1 MRAWRR
7 AVPRGRASEAILQ
20 HGRRVAALMRA
31 ADTDADTAAPRAV
44 AVAAVL
50 HEVGLFV
57 QDRGHFV
64 ARGARWVAIHLD
76 EILKQP
82 SREERRLTGELILF
96 HRHRG
101 PLPADVTHPHLVDW
115 FRQVEHWE
123 RRGGPPPP
131 GLHARDLDAARLEYA
146 PGAAFPT
153 ALHRAERA
161 EWLRHPL
168 LSRRIH
174 RIRRPDR

>member
-1 MRAWRR
+1 MARLVRA
-7 AVPRGRASEAILQ
+7 AATEADA
-20 HGRRVAALMRA
+20 AALRA
-31 ADTDADTAAPRAV
+31 L

-50 HEVGLFV
+50 HEIGLFV
-57 QDRGHFV
+57 HDRGHFV

-76 EILKQP
+76 EILTQP
-82 SREERRLTGELILF
+82 SREERQLTGDLILF

-101 PLPADVTHPHLVDW
+101 PLPGGVTRPRLVDL

-131 GLHARDLDAARLEYA
+131 GLHAHDLDAARMEYP
-146 PGAAFPT
+146 PGAAFPA
-153 ALHRAERA
+153 ALHRAQRA

>member
-1 MRAWRR
+1 MRVWRS
-7 AVPRGRASEAILQ
+7 AVPRGRAPEAILQ
-20 HGRRVAALMRA
+20 HGLRVAALMRA
-31 ADTDADTAAPRAV
+31 AARETDTAALRAL

-50 HEVGLFV
+50 HEIGLFV
-57 QDRGHFV
+57 HDRGHFV

-76 EILKQP
+76 EILTQP
-82 SREERRLTGELILF
+82 SREERQLTGELILF

-101 PLPADVTHPHLVDW
+101 PLPADVTHPQLVDL
-115 FRQVEHWE
+115 FRQVEQWE
-123 RRGGPPPP
+123 RRGGAPPP
-131 GLHARDLDAARLEYA
+131 GLHAHDLDAARLEHA
-146 PGAAFPT
+146 PGAAFPA

-168 LSRRIH
+168 LSQRIH

>member
-1 MRAWRR
+1 MQAWRR
-7 AVPRGRASEAILQ
+7 AVPRGRAPGAVLR
-20 HGRRVAALMRA
+20 HGLRVAHLVRATVTEADAAALRA
-31 ADTDADTAAPRAV
+31 L

-50 HEVGLFV
+50 HEIGLFV
-57 QDRGHFV
+57 HDRGHFV
-64 ARGARWVAIHLD
+64 ARGARWVAVHLD
-76 EILKQP
+76 DILTQP
-82 SREERRLTGELILF
+82 SREERQLTGELILF

-101 PLPADVTHPHLVDW
+101 PLPADVAQPQLVDR
-115 FRQVEHWE
+115 FRQVEQWE

-131 GLHARDLDAARLEYA
+131 GLHADNLDAARMEYP
-146 PGAAFPT
+146 PGSAFPA
-153 ALHRAERA
+153 ALHHEERA

>member
-1 MRAWRR
+1 M
-7 AVPRGRASEAILQ
+7 PRGRAPEAILQ

-31 ADTDADTAAPRAV
+31 AATEADTAARRAL

-50 HEVGLFV
+50 HEIGLFV

-64 ARGARWVAIHLD
+64 ARGARWIAIHLD
-76 EILKQP
+76 EILTQP
-82 SREERRLTGELILF
+82 SREERQLTGDLILF

-101 PLPADVTHPHLVDW
+101 PLPAGVAQPQLVDR
-115 FRQVEHWE
+115 FRQVEQWE

-131 GLHARDLDAARLEYA
+131 GLHADNLDAARMEYP
-146 PGAAFPT
+146 PGSAFPA
-153 ALHRAERA
+153 ALHHAERA